1 MGLEVE
7 VLWWWCS
14 PPSAPETWHP
24 QPHSHSFP
32 PPQHSCWLQ
41 VSSLFHPMA
50 EALARSQCHRW
61 MCKEALSLSNPFGK
75 LFSRT
80 EDGVGV
86 ESAEGCELRRWQ
98 PGRMG
103 VKAGLLGSELI

>member
-1 MGLEVE
+1 MDSLVMVQTSFSTRDLASPAPLPLLRTTSPLLLAAGL
-7 VLWWWCS
+7 
-14 PPSAPETWHP
+14 
-24 QPHSHSFP
+24 
-32 PPQHSCWLQ
+32 
-41 VSSLFHPMA
+41 HPMA
-50 EALARSQCHRW
+50 EAWVPSQCHRW

-86 ESAEGCELRRWQ
+86 ESAEGCELRCWQ